1 LLNIQREGKQLR
13 ATYLVARTTASPFGF
28 LRAGVIVPR
37 HGQTAVRRNR
47 LKRQLREL
55 TRLRLVPLVA
65 SCDVVLRARHEAYR
79 GSFEDLQ
86 RDVDRIA
93 DQLLKVYSVSAS

>member
-1 LLNIQREGKQLR
+1 V
-13 ATYLVARTTASPFGF
+13 VARTRASPLGF
-28 LRAGVIVPR
+28 LRAGIVVAK
-37 HGQTAVRRNR
+37 HGQTAVKRNR

-65 SCDVVLRARHEAYR
+65 SCDVVLRARHEAYG

-86 RDVDRIA
+86 QDVERIA
-93 DQLLKVYSVSAS
+93 DQVLKVYGLTIP